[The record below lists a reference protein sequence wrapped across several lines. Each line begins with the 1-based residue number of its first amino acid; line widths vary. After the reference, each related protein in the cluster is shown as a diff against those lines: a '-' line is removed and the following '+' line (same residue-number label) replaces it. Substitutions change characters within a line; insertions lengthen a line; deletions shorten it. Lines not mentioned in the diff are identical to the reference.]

1 MWSICDV
8 PYGVDKI
15 TLSIFLYRSLGSRF
29 NILLTF
35 LSPIDPFVGII
46 NHRSAK
52 KEIAAMTIIVSI
64 LFIYKTYK
72 TTLKMQSLFN
82 SLTWSAF
89 FSIKSFEMFFC
100 KIGMLQF
107 GCIL

>member
-1 MWSICDV
+1 
-8 PYGVDKI
+8 
-15 TLSIFLYRSLGSRF
+15 
-29 NILLTF
+29 
-35 LSPIDPFVGII
+35 
-46 NHRSAK
+46 
-52 KEIAAMTIIVSI
+52 MTIIVSI